1 MSVAAAQQPA
11 DAPPPAAKTRHGFG
25 TTLLAI
31 VVAGVAIRVLYTLLE
46 APWPPPA
53 LDDQFYF
60 SGLGKLIANGHG
72 FIGPFNF
79 YFHGTSLPSA
89 EHPPL
94 YPIALAGLAKLGGTS
109 PDAQR
114 LVGSV
119 FGAGTI
125 AALGLLGRRLG
136 GERAGLLA
144 AGLAAIYPVLIA
156 ADGALMSES
165 LFGLLVALSLL
176 AAYRL
181 VESPTTGR
189 AAALGAVVGLA
200 ALTRGEALLLLPL
213 ILVPVLRRPAG
224 VRAALATVLAC
235 AVVLTPWTVRNWIVF
250 HQPVLIATD
259 SGSAIGG
266 ANCYQT
272 YYGGQLGGWQP
283 KCLANSPGNEAQ
295 HMDKLRSDGARYAG
309 QHLGRLPIVLAVRLA
324 RVWNLYD
331 PLQTPEGRSPSV
343 EKLGVL
349 ALLILAPLAALGALI
364 LRRRHVGIWILLA
377 PFIVVSI
384 TALITYGNQRFREP
398 ADVALVVLAAVALDA
413 LRRPS
418 RTTRTSTAPT
428 SDRSP
433 PGRRRSL

>member
-1 MSVAAAQQPA
+1 MSVAAAQQQPA
-11 DAPPPAAKTRHGFG
+11 DAPPPAARTRHGF
-25 TTLLAI
+25 TIALLAI
-31 VVAGVAIRVLYTLLE
+31 VAAGVAIRVLYTLLE
-46 APWPPPA
+46 APWPPPT

-60 SGLGKLIANGHG
+60 SGLGKLLANGHG

-79 YFHGTSLPSA
+79 YFHRTSLPTA

-94 YPIALAGLAKLGGTS
+94 YPIVLAGLAKLGGTS

-114 LVGSV
+114 LAGSV

-125 AALGLLGRRLG
+125 TTLGLLGRRLA

-144 AGLAAIYPVLIA
+144 AGIAAIYPVLIA

-176 AAYRL
+176 GAYRL
-181 VESPTTGR
+181 VESPTAGR
-189 AAALGAVVGLA
+189 AVALGAVVGLA

-250 HQPVLIATD
+250 DQPVLIATD

-272 YYGGQLGGWQP
+272 YYGDQLGGWQP
-283 KCLANSPGNEAQ
+283 NCLADSPGNEAQ
-295 HMDKLRSDGARYAG
+295 HMDKLRRDGVRYAG
-309 QHLGRLPIVLAVRLA
+309 HHLGRLPVVLAVRLA

-331 PLQTPEGRSPSV
+331 PLQTSEGRSPSV

-349 ALLILAPLAALGALI
+349 ALLILAPLAVLGALI
-364 LRRRHVGIWILLA
+364 LRRRRVGIWILLA
-377 PFIVVSI
+377 PFVVVSI
-384 TALITYGNQRFREP
+384 TALVTYGNQRFREP
-398 ADVALVVLAAVALDA
+398 ADIALVILAAVALDT
-413 LRRPS
+413 LTRRRLTI
-418 RTTRTSTAPT
+418 RTTPRPAREPPSTN
-428 SDRSP
+428 
-433 PGRRRSL
+433 